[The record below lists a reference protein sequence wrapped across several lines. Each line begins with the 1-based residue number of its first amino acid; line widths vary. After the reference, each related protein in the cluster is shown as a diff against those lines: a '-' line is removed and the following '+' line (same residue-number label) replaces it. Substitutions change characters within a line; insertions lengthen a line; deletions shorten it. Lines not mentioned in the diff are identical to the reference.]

1 MAKHFKEHALATF
14 FATDWAL
21 EPGYL
26 DFMSHLTLQL
36 CLLSTEE
43 RRARLSALEA
53 ERGERLEYAYQAT
66 IRDGVAILPITGPI
80 SPYMDFFTY
89 YSGGTALS
97 LLARD
102 FNAVLHDPR
111 VDSILFKVNSPGGAV
126 TDVSPMARM
135 LYEARGKKPM
145 MVHGGGQICSAAVWL
160 GAAVGDM
167 VIDDTTDAGSVGVYC
182 AYLDTS
188 KADAKN
194 GFRYIAFRSNQSPKK
209 NLDPGTPEGADSL
222 QKRLD
227 AKAQIFVEA
236 MATYRDVTVEQVL
249 SDFGQGDVLVG
260 QAAVDAGLVDRIGTF
275 EETLADLARHGNGR
289 TTINGAVVK
298 GLVVETFPTNA
309 SAGASAAI
317 EDDGDCPD
325 HVDGE
330 CPEDC
335 PNYVPDEDEEAG
347 DQNSARERQ
356 SPPAAP
362 ANSSEG
368 ANSMSETNNQAPGTD
383 AGTAA
388 TQPANPGAA
397 QTPSAAD
404 AGLLA
409 RLEAVERENKKLTTE
424 ARDQR
429 LTALVAGFQGEN
441 ATHLLVLQHLAETA
455 GEESEVFTGYVAQQT
470 ALAEQVRTGKLYA
483 QFGADGFPEGDINT
497 PAGADAK
504 LTTRA
509 KAIAKEEGITF
520 EKAYVKACT
529 ENPELASVAN
539 TTVANNE

>member
-1 MAKHFKEHALATF
+1 MTRPMKQNVLSTF
-14 FATDWAL
+14 FATDWAM

-43 RRARLSALEA
+43 RRARLGALEA
-53 ERGERLEYAYQAT
+53 ERGERLEYTYQAT

-102 FNAVLHDPR
+102 FTAVLHDPR

-236 MATYRDVTVEQVL
+236 MSLYRDVTVEKVL
-249 SDFGQGDVLVG
+249 ADFGQGDVLVG

-275 EETLADLARHGNGR
+275 EETLADMARHGSGR
-289 TTINGAVVK
+289 TTFSGAVVR
-298 GLVVETFPTNA
+298 GVVTAGAPATEAESA
-309 SAGASAAI
+309 SAG
-317 EDDGDCPD
+317 EGDGDCPD

-335 PNYVPDEDEEAG
+335 PNFVPDESDEAG
-347 DQNSARERQ
+347 DQTSARERQ
-356 SPPAAP
+356 EPPAPP
-362 ANSSEG
+362 AQPSEG
-368 ANSMSETNNQAPGTD
+368 ANSMADQNNQQAPGT
-383 AGTAA
+383 GTD
-388 TQPANPGAA
+388 TQADAA
-397 QTPSAAD
+397 QTPNAAD
-404 AGLLA
+404 TDLRT
-409 RLEAVERENKKLTTE
+409 RLETSEREIKRLTTQ
-424 ARDQR
+424 ARDSR
-429 LTALVAGFQGEN
+429 LSALVAGFEGGTE
-441 ATHLLVLQHLAETA
+441 AHLKVLKHLAETA
-455 GEESEVFTGYVAQQT
+455 GEDSEVFKSYVDQQK
-470 ALAEQVRTGKLYA
+470 ALAEQVRAGGLYSQA
-483 QFGADGFPEGDINT
+483 GADGVPEGDTST

-504 LTTRA
+504 LTTLART
-509 KAIAKEEGITF
+509 IAKDEGITF
-520 EKAYVKACT
+520 ERAYVKACSQH
-529 ENPELASVAN
+529 PDLASVAN
-539 TTVANNE
+539 TTVASK

>member
-1 MAKHFKEHALATF
+1 MAKHFKGHTLAAF

-43 RRARLSALEA
+43 RRARLGALEA
-53 ERGERLEYAYQAT
+53 ERGERLEYTYQAT
-66 IRDGVAILPITGPI
+66 IRNGVAILPVTGPI

-145 MVHGGGQICSAAVWL
+145 MVHGGGQICSAAAWL

-167 VIDDTTDAGSVGVYC
+167 VIDDTTDAGSIGVYC

-275 EETLADLARHGNGR
+275 EETLADMARHGSGR
-289 TTINGAVVK
+289 TTFSGAVVR
-298 GLVVETFPTNA
+298 GVVTAGEPVTEAESA
-309 SAGASAAI
+309 SAG
-317 EDDGDCPD
+317 EGGGDCPD
-325 HVDGE
+325 HLDGE

-335 PNYVPDEDEEAG
+335 PNFVPDETDEAG

-356 SPPAAP
+356 EPPAAP
-362 ANSSEG
+362 AQPSEG
-368 ANSMSETNNQAPGTD
+368 ANSMSEQTDQQAPVPGVDTQG
-383 AGTAA
+383 ANAA
-388 TQPANPGAA
+388 PTPNANDGDLR
-397 QTPSAAD
+397 T
-404 AGLLA
+404 
-409 RLEAVERENKKLTTE
+409 RLEASEREIKRLTTE
-424 ARDQR
+424 ARDSR
-429 LTALVAGFQGEN
+429 LSAIVAGFEGGTEG
-441 ATHLLVLQHLAETA
+441 HLKVLKHLAETA
-455 GEESEVFTGYVAQQT
+455 GEGSEVFKSYVDQQK
-470 ALAEQVRTGKLYA
+470 ALAEQVRAGGLYS
-483 QFGADGFPEGDINT
+483 QLGADGVPEGDAST

-504 LTTRA
+504 LTTLA
-509 KAIAKEEGITF
+509 KTIAKDEGITF
-520 EKAYVKACT
+520 ERAYVKACSQ
-529 ENPELASVAN
+529 NPDLASVAN